1 MAEEQKP
8 IQVDGKITPITKK
21 EIQSVDSSQ
30 WNSLNL
36 IQLYE
41 QMSVL
46 QQRLM
51 LSSQMGN
58 EALVKQ
64 IERGIKQ
71 LQEIIDSKGSNSGI
85 F

>member
-8 IQVDGKITPITKK
+8 IQVDGKITPISKK
-21 EIQSVDSSQ
+21 EIQPVDSSQ

-41 QMSVL
+41 QMSIL

-51 LSSQMGN
+51 MSHQGGSIDI
-58 EALVKQ
+58 VKQ
-64 IERGIKQ
+64 IERGINQ
-71 LQEIIDSKGSNSGI
+71 LQEIIDSKSSSSGI